1 MVILSIPVFICL
13 LQYFTILCFLVI
25 IWLYGLSPS
34 CLQYYSYSGVP
45 EGVLS
50 RWFSVLSFFF
60 LCTLLSFPL
69 NFQWLFSP
77 FCLHFLAGRFINK
90 IGYFHRFVY
99 TFWREDLSIGRK
111 SSSNIN
117 FLYFH
122 TFIIQFYLFTFVF
135 TITLSSYGLASSLIL
150 LNNPQI
156 FFYEL
161 PVSFAP
167 SLGPRM
173 YRQGP
178 NENSQCGTPPLS
190 L

>member
-1 MVILSIPVFICL
+1 MVILSMPVIICS

-77 FCLHFLAGRFINK
+77 FCLHFLAGRFINRK
-90 IGYFHRFVY
+90 EIFFQYQLSLFSHFYY
-99 TFWREDLSIGRK
+99 TVLFIHFCIYHYLIFLWLGFQFN
-111 SSSNIN
+111 SSEQPSD
-117 FLYFH
+117 
-122 TFIIQFYLFTFVF
+122 
-135 TITLSSYGLASSLIL
+135 IL
-150 LNNPQI
+150 L
-156 FFYEL
+156 
-161 PVSFAP
+161 
-167 SLGPRM
+167 
-173 YRQGP
+173 
-178 NENSQCGTPPLS
+178 
-190 L
+190 